1 MRRNG
6 IAVHETEV
14 SRFRALS
21 WFAPAGYADGCL
33 LRANSIL
40 ADAHSW
46 PVTTGFKAGELEG
59 VNLRVPMALDL
70 TIEKL
75 VYGGEGLSRVDG
87 QVVFTPFVLPGEV
100 VHVAPPA
107 SKKHAQR
114 ANLISVTK
122 PSDDRVEAG
131 CGIFG
136 KCGGCHYQH
145 IDYPA
150 QLRYKRSILAETLRR
165 GAKIEFDENR
175 IAMVSGDP
183 WGYRNR
189 TQFHIE
195 GGKVGYRQMR
205 SQTLIP
211 AEQCPISSPK
221 INEALR
227 KLHRLVKD
235 RRWPKF
241 VTSLEVFTD
250 EVQVQWNVQEATQ
263 PVAKHFFEWLARE
276 VPGTVPG
283 ALDYE
288 VNGDV
293 FGIAGNSFFQ
303 VNRSLVGCLADLAIG
318 EETGAT
324 AWDLYAG
331 AGLFSVPLAR
341 KFGKVIAVEAGRA
354 ADDLQRNTL
363 RAGVEVESIRQNTE
377 AFLLEAGDAPEFVLL
392 DPPRAGLGTT
402 AVERLLELGPKKIVI
417 VACDPATLARDLSG
431 LTSRYEVE
439 RLAMVD
445 LFPQTF
451 HIETIIGLARKD

>member
-1 MRRNG
+1 MVVRYLPIPR
-6 IAVHETEV
+6 HY
-14 SRFRALS
+14 R
-21 WFAPAGYADGCL
+21 
-33 LRANSIL
+33 
-40 ADAHSW
+40 
-46 PVTTGFKAGELEG
+46 G

-87 QVVFTPFVLPGEV
+87 EVVFTPFVLPGEV
-100 VHVAPPA
+100 VQVAPPA

-114 ANLISVTK
+114 ASLIRVTE
-122 PSDDRVEAG
+122 PSQDRVEPRCA
-131 CGIFG
+131 IFG
-136 KCGGCHYQH
+136 QCGGCHYQH
-145 IDYPA
+145 ADYPA
-150 QLRYKRSILAETLRR
+150 QLRFKRGILAETLRR
-165 GAKIEFDENR
+165 GAKIEFDESR
-175 IAMVSGDP
+175 IQVISGDA

-195 GGKVGYRQMR
+195 NGKVGYRQMR
-205 SQTLIP
+205 SQKLIP
-211 AEQCPISSPK
+211 AVECPISSPK
-221 INEALR
+221 INEALA
-227 KLHRLVKD
+227 RLNRMVKD

-263 PVAKHFFEWLARE
+263 PVAKHFFDWLAAE

-283 ALDYE
+283 ALEYE

-293 FGIAGNSFFQ
+293 FSIAGNSFFQ

-341 KFGKVIAVEAGRA
+341 KFGKVTAVESGRA
-354 ADDLQRNTL
+354 VDDLQRNTQ

-377 AFLLEAGDAPEFVLL
+377 AFLFEAGDAPEFVLA
-392 DPPRAGLGTT
+392 DPPRAGLGAS
-402 AVERLLELGPKKIVI
+402 AVARLLELGPKKIVI
-417 VACDPATLARDLSG
+417 VACDPATLARDLAG
-431 LTSRYEVE
+431 LKDRYEID
-439 RLAMVD
+439 RLAMLD

-451 HIETIIGLARKD
+451 HIETIVGLARRD